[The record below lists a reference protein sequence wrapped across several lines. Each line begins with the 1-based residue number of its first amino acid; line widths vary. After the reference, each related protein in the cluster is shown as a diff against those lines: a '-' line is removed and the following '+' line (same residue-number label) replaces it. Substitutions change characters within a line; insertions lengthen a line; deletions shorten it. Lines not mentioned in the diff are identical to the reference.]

1 MSESSNEQSDGPDDQ
16 QDDEGVGISDEQLP
30 DELLPSEDNPLAE
43 PLSDEEAPDDMDE
56 LDMMGSGS
64 SDSDDSDDSNDS
76 DDSEGSADGDR
87 GADGK
92 STDGEPSSSDDE
104 D

>member
-1 MSESSNEQSDGPDDQ
+1 MSESSNEQTDGPDDQ
-16 QDDEGVGISDEQLP
+16 QDDGVGISDEQLP

-43 PLSDEEAPDDMDE
+43 PLSDDEAPDDIDE

-64 SDSDDSDDSNDS
+64 SGSE
-76 DDSEGSADGDR
+76 DSEESDKAGDEAR
-87 GADGK
+87 ASDGK
-92 STDGEPSSSDDE
+92 DTDGELPPSDDE

>member
-1 MSESSNEQSDGPDDQ
+1 MSESSNEQTDGPRDQ
-16 QDDEGVGISDEQLP
+16 QDEGVGISDEQLP

-43 PLSDEEAPDDMDE
+43 PLSDEEAPDDIDE

-64 SDSDDSDDSNDS
+64 SGSEDSDESDETGGS
-76 DDSEGSADGDR
+76 DAK
-87 GADGK
+87 A
-92 STDGEPSSSDDE
+92 TDGEPPSSDDQ

>member
-1 MSESSNEQSDGPDDQ
+1 MSESSNEQTDGPDDQ
-16 QDDEGVGISDEQLP
+16 QDEGVGISDEQLP

-43 PLSDEEAPDDMDE
+43 PLSEEEAPEDIDE

-64 SDSDDSDDSNDS
+64 SDDSDDTG
-76 DDSEGSADGDR
+76 DSEGSGDEGGSDGE
-87 GADGK
+87 
-92 STDGEPSSSDDE
+92 STDGEPPPPDDE

>member
-1 MSESSNEQSDGPDDQ
+1 MSESSNERTDGPGDQ
-16 QDDEGVGISDEQLP
+16 QDEGVGISDEQLP

-43 PLSDEEAPDDMDE
+43 PLSDEEAPDDIDE

-64 SDSDDSDDSNDS
+64 SGSEDSDESDEAGEETGGS
-76 DDSEGSADGDR
+76 DAK
-87 GADGK
+87 A
-92 STDGEPSSSDDE
+92 TDGEPPSSDDQ

>member
-1 MSESSNEQSDGPDDQ
+1 MSESSNEQTDGQGDQKGDQ
-16 QDDEGVGISDEQLP
+16 QEEGAGISDEQLP

-43 PLSDEEAPDDMDE
+43 PLSDEEAPDDIDE

-64 SDSDDSDDSNDS
+64 GDSDESDESQDDTGGS
-76 DDSEGSADGDR
+76 DGS
-87 GADGK
+87 
-92 STDGEPSSSDDE
+92 STDGEPPPSDDE